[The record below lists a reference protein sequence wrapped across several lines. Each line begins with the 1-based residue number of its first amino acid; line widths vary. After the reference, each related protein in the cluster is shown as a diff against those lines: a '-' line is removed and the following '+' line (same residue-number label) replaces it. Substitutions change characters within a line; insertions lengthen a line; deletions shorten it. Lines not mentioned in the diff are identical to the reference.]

1 MTITI
6 IKNNKKVN
14 EIKINKKQF
23 VTYIKKVN
31 SILI

>member
-6 IKNNKKVN
+6 IKNNKKVK
-14 EIKINKKQF
+14 EIKTNK
-23 VTYIKKVN
+23 VRVYIKKVN